1 MERVKRKESDTW
13 KIVDSAHEAGF
24 ILTLVVVL
32 FPQYF
37 SIFWVFFF
45 QVDFLDISK
54 FPSYSQT
61 GYRSLE
67 KGFHC
72 EDSLLHV
79 LTPAPMPQLLPLSN
93 PPSLLPSPAS
103 QEEHPSPKSSPCASL
118 YPPRYCHHLSMWLG
132 PQSAT
137 LSVEQ
142 VLRRTTNFN
151 SVVPVDL
158 NVDGDKIFCE

>member
-79 LTPAPMPQLLPLSN
+79 FAPAPLPPLLPLPNS
-93 PPSLLPSPAS
+93 PSLLPSPTS
-103 QEEHPSPKSSPCASL
+103 QEEHPSPKSSSCASL
-118 YPPRYCHHLSMWLG
+118 YPPTYCHHLSMWLV
-132 PQSAT
+132 PQSTT
-137 LSVEQ
+137 LSIEQ
-142 VLRRTTNFN
+142 VLRTTTNYN
-151 SVVPVDL
+151 S
-158 NVDGDKIFCE
+158 